1 TGGTTV
7 IQIDRDF
14 QRVLEEIDGSVDF
27 EAEYYNEAYLSR
39 RISARMRRRS
49 SRPPRGSGRSRR
61 RCDFDP
67 EETNRTLILR
77 ASAHWLWVAGK
88 GPP

>member
-1 TGGTTV
+1 MKEDSGGHG
-7 IQIDRDF
+7 
-14 QRVLEEIDGSVDF
+14 LEEIHFDTDS
-27 EAEYYNEAYLSR
+27 
-39 RISARMRRRS
+39 
-49 SRPPRGSGRSRR
+49 
-61 RCDFDP
+61 DFDP